1 MIDKVQNESINEK
14 ENKNSS
20 ALTITDFDISK
31 DRPIPH
37 DVSLDYHTDDNSL
50 FSIEIIIIPLIY
62 YNPKDKK
69 KYSWEVRKTYKS
81 FRNLLDF
88 IEELLPTKKH
98 FLSLGKKKYKKNLIK
113 IRKEKEKTLPL
124 NYKEVFYKMYRMNF
138 SKMKL
143 VPQNQ
148 LTNFIEM
155 IINSFLYTYYTIKE
169 FFEIS
174 NHSFL
179 TYNNGLKPKEGEM
192 LKQAEY
198 TTCQMTFI
206 DLCHC
211 IKGICCAGR
220 KRYWFLLKTDMICY
234 LDSSSSKIGKGAFW
248 FDQVTKIHKSKNMII
263 LKNSI
268 HKLKLIFEEEFQR
281 DLWFNE
287 ISWRVEKIIKNYQG
301 NIFHSFVLEK
311 QKCKCDWF
319 IDGKDYFLDL
329 KNKLLKARESVYIA
343 DWWLSPELFL
353 QRPINLDTYKH
364 LNFGESMNLENHNIS
379 RLCDILKKIA
389 EKGVKVYILI
399 YKEVS
404 LALKLNSKHSKSFLV
419 NLHPNIKVCRHP
431 KKSFDLLWS
440 HHEKLVIIDQQYAY
454 VGGLDLCWGRYDCHN
469 HPIIETYNDENIYY
483 YPGIDYN
490 NARIRDFE
498 NVNNYLKESVNRN
511 MVKMPWHDIHS
522 CIQGPAV
529 LDIARHFIE
538 RWNYSKSS
546 ENTEGITDI
555 KTIYSRRMS
564 IGNNFFKGFLGNAIQ
579 QVMERDKKNNNN
591 NKKEDNESNDKIKEN
606 IKDIENNNIKEKL
619 NYGIFSNAS
628 NLNSSNNI
636 LNNNSFGD
644 KETNNMNEINISQNS
659 NGNFSFKDVGSNN
672 GTSKNSLSKR
682 QLKDNSSRNSKN
694 LNNDIDTNNNNTMN
708 NIKVKNSNALLFV
721 NGFKENLKNI
731 NSSNRN
737 NYKPNK
743 LKLNLWGKVNAKRE
757 KKLNNGLDNN
767 FNKET
772 KRTQNIFIKE
782 KKLTNGISSEII
794 TNNTNSNML
803 DLNYS
808 NNRHNLIEID
818 ENKRNEEANF
828 DFVTK
833 LSAHQKS
840 HETEKKENKKRTDY
854 YELLKN
860 GFKKKLKNFKLIKSN
875 FEEITLIN
883 NVNLQSYQI
892 EFKATEIK
900 MSCQC
905 LRSLSYWSGGL
916 NKTETSILNAYYY
929 LIEKSEYYI
938 YIENQFFISKSF
950 TDEEYQEIGASVSNL
965 IINEIALKIR
975 ERIIKAYREKKKF
988 RVMIFIP
995 LLPGFAGNVQE
1006 SSTLQIILKFTYK
1019 TIARN
1024 NGLSLI
1030 EKLKEL
1036 LDENNPELF
1045 RQYIAFFSLRNH
1057 DKLNGIPVTE
1067 LIYIHSKLMIIDDKY
1082 VIMGSA
1088 NINDRSMIGDRDSEF
1103 AVLFKDENESE
1114 NYNSRMNGEN
1124 YKASTFA
1131 KRLRMNLL
1139 KEHLGIE
1146 NDDENFNL
1154 LNDPLSDEIWDL
1166 INNTAKVNTETYREI
1181 FNCYPDDKFV
1191 YFKDIPN
1198 RKDYTEEDI
1207 GKMIEKYNLYKNNF
1221 KGHIV
1226 EFPLEFL
1233 SKEILER
1240 NFFSAEMFVPIKNF
1254 V

>member
-1 MIDKVQNESINEK
+1 MGENSKNENINLEK
-14 ENKNSS
+14 NTFPISLK
-20 ALTITDFDISK
+20 ITEFDITNK
-31 DRPIPH
+31 RPIPH
-37 DVSLDYHTDDNSL
+37 DVSLEIHTEEKSV
-50 FSIEIIIIPLIY
+50 FSIEIIVIPLIY
-62 YNPKDKK
+62 YNPDDKK
-69 KYSWEVRKTYKS
+69 QYSWEVRKTYKS

-88 IEELLPTKKH
+88 IEELLPTKNH
-98 FLSLGKKKYKKNLIK
+98 YLSKKKNKKNLNE
-113 IRKEKEKTLPL
+113 IRKKKEETLPL
-124 NYKEVFYKMYRMNF
+124 NYKEKFYRIYKMNF
-138 SKMKL
+138 SKMRQIPKIE
-143 VPQNQ
+143 

-198 TTCQMTFI
+198 AICQKTLI
-206 DLCHC
+206 DICHC
-211 IKGICCAGR
+211 TKKICCAGR
-220 KRYWFLLKTDMICY
+220 KRYWFLLRTDMICY

-248 FDQVTKIHKSKNMII
+248 FDQVTKIKKSKKMII

-268 HKLKLIFEEEFQR
+268 HKLKLYFQEEFQR

-287 ISWRVEKIIKNYQG
+287 INWRVEKIINNYQG

-311 QKCKCDWF
+311 QKCKCDLF
-319 IDGKDYFLDL
+319 VDAKDYFLDL
-329 KNKLLKARESVYIA
+329 KNKLLKARESVYIT

-353 QRPINLDTYKH
+353 QRPVNLNTYKNLNTGESINLS
-364 LNFGESMNLENHNIS
+364 NENIS

-404 LALKLNSKHSKSFLV
+404 LALSLNSKHSKTFLI
-419 NLHPNIKVCRHP
+419 NLHPNIKVTRHP
-431 KKSFDLLWS
+431 QKSIDLLWS

-454 VGGLDLCWGRYDCHN
+454 IGGLDLCWGRYDNNN
-469 HPIIETYNDENIYY
+469 HPIIEPNNIDNIYY

-498 NVNNYLKESVNRN
+498 NVNNYLKESINRN

-529 LDIARHFIE
+529 LDVSRHFVE
-538 RWNYSKSS
+538 RWNYSKSN
-546 ENTEGITDI
+546 ENSEGITDI
-555 KTIYSRRMS
+555 KTVYTRRVS
-564 IGNNFFKGFLGNAIQ
+564 IGTNFFKGFLGNAIQ
-579 QVMERDKKNNNN
+579 KVIEKENNINHEEN
-591 NKKEDNESNDKIKEN
+591 NKEDENNKNINFKKEN
-606 IKDIENNNIKEKL
+606 VKDGNYNNEKENSNNGAFN
-619 NYGIFSNAS
+619 NYR
-628 NLNSSNNI
+628 NLNSSNNNF
-636 LNNNSFGD
+636 NNNNCGD
-644 KETNNMNEINISQNS
+644 KETNNINEINIK
-659 NGNFSFKDVGSNN
+659 NGNISFRAESNN
-672 GTSKNSLSKR
+672 NRTTKISTSKR
-682 QLKDNSSRNSKN
+682 QLKDNVSNSNINNNNIEVKNSKSSLFINDLKDNLKN
-694 LNNDIDTNNNNTMN
+694 LNSSYRNNN
-708 NIKVKNSNALLFV
+708 
-721 NGFKENLKNI
+721 
-731 NSSNRN
+731 
-737 NYKPNK
+737 KPNK
-743 LKLNLWGKVNAKRE
+743 IKLNLWEKVNRKRE
-757 KKLNNGLDNN
+757 KRLNNGLDDN
-767 FNKET
+767 FDKET
-772 KRTQNIFIKE
+772 KRIKNIYKKE
-782 KKLTNGISSEII
+782 KKETKETNGNSEI

-803 DLNYS
+803 ELNYT
-808 NNRHNLIEID
+808 NNLQNLIEID

-828 DFVTK
+828 DFVRK
-833 LSAHQKS
+833 FSKKESSDSLSVNSKN
-840 HETEKKENKKRTDY
+840 EKKEKKKKTDY

-860 GFKKKLKNFKLIKSN
+860 GFKKQLRNFKIFKSN
-875 FEEITLIN
+875 DEESTIIN
-883 NVNLQSYQI
+883 NINLQSYQI
-892 EFKATEIK
+892 EFKESEIK

-916 NKTETSILNAYYY
+916 NKTETSILNAYYH
-929 LIEKSEYYI
+929 LIEKSEHYI

-950 TDEEYQEIGASVSNL
+950 TDEEYQEMGSSVSNL

-975 ERIIKAYREKKKF
+975 ERIIKAHREKKKF
-988 RVMIFIP
+988 RVIIFIP

-1019 TIARN
+1019 AISRN

-1030 EKLKEL
+1030 EKLREL
-1036 LDENNPELF
+1036 LDEKDPNLF
-1045 RQYIAFFSLRNH
+1045 RKYIAFFSLRNH

-1103 AVLFKDENESE
+1103 DVLLKDENESE
-1114 NYNSRMNGEN
+1114 NYNSIINGEN
-1124 YKASTFA
+1124 FKASIFA
-1131 KRLRMNLL
+1131 KKLRINLW
-1139 KEHLGIE
+1139 KEHLGID
-1146 NDDENFNL
+1146 NDNESLNL
-1154 LNDPLSDEIWDL
+1154 LNDPLSDEVWDL
-1166 INNTAKVNTETYREI
+1166 INNTAKINTETYRNI
-1181 FNCYPDDKFV
+1181 FNCYPDDKFA

-1198 RKDYTEEDI
+1198 RKDYTEQDLV
-1207 GKMIEKYNLYKNNF
+1207 KLIENYNLYKNNI

-1240 NFFSAEMFVPIKNF
+1240 NFFSAEIFVPIKNF